1 MRADPSPRRASG
13 AGARLPFA
21 PLRVGDPIV
30 GGDHSHDVPRFGGPQ
45 YAPRLV
51 ADGELQCMPSE
62 EEEGEPFD
70 NQFRIRRA
78 WEACWRTLWHNAPPP
93 AADDRYYK
101 ARLAHSML
109 GPYGHIERANAW
121 THVVGALAFAVF
133 SFFRVAYTGTFDN
146 QSTSGQLSAVSA
158 AATVVT
164 FAISTAYHS
173 FAGVRTLSPAF
184 RMLDH
189 GIILTALAIA
199 SAADTC
205 VATLNLAGVPW
216 QTVAEPFCVA
226 CVLLVYF
233 SYRRF
238 VLDVEQTEVAWGN
251 CQIGL
256 FRFQHVDLDA
266 SSFRTSGYV
275 AIGFL
280 FVQLVPVAYA
290 NLRNDLATLSVVANL
305 VGLLM
310 LTAGLVLDNIAIV
323 PDLWYQRRAA
333 RPSALKGHR
342 IGDLWF
348 HNRKCGCLC
357 TAHAFWHVAALLAT
371 VVQAAGREFVISN
384 TFLA

>member
-1 MRADPSPRRASG
+1 MRAEFPRATPRRV
-13 AGARLPFA
+13 PFA
-21 PLRVGDPIV
+21 PLRLGDPIV
-30 GGDHSHDVPRFGGPQ
+30 DDDHTHDVPRFGGDE
-45 YAPRLV
+45 YAPRRV
-51 ADGELQCMPSE
+51 IDGDLQCMPSE
-62 EEEGEPFD
+62 EQEGEPFD

-93 AADDRYYK
+93 APDDRYYW
-101 ARLAHSML
+101 ARRAHSML

-121 THVVGALAFAVF
+121 THVVGALAFAIF
-133 SFFRVAYTGTFDN
+133 SFVRVSHTEVFDN
-146 QSTSGQLSAVSA
+146 LSTSGQLSAVSA

-205 VATLNLAGVPW
+205 VATLNFFGVPW

-251 CQIGL
+251 CHIGL

-280 FVQLVPVAYA
+280 FVQLVPVAFT
-290 NLRNDLATLSVVANL
+290 NLRIELASLSLAANL

-310 LTAGLVLDNIAIV
+310 LTAGLVLDNIAIL
-323 PDLWYQRRAA
+323 PDLWYQQRAMRRDA
-333 RPSALKGHR
+333 PKGKR
-342 IGDLWF
+342 VADLWF
-348 HNRKCGCLC
+348 HNRKCGCIC

-371 VVQAAGREFVISN
+371 VVQAIGREVVISN
-384 TFLA
+384 TFLG

>member
-1 MRADPSPRRASG
+1 MRVDGGRH
-13 AGARLPFA
+13 FA

-30 GGDHSHDVPRFGGPQ
+30 DDDHAHNLPRFGGEE

-51 ADGELQCMPSE
+51 ADGGLQCMPSE
-62 EEEGEPFD
+62 EEGDGDGDNEAVD
-70 NQFRIRRA
+70 NQFRIKRA
-78 WEACWRTLWHNAPPP
+78 WEACFRTLWHNAPPP
-93 AADDRYYK
+93 APDDRYYK

-133 SFFRVAYTGTFDN
+133 GFLRAAMRGTFD
-146 QSTSGQLSAVSA
+146 SATTSGQLSAVSA

-173 FAGVRTLSPAF
+173 YAGVRTLSPAF

-205 VATLNLAGVPW
+205 VATLNFDGVQW
-216 QTVAEPFCVA
+216 QTVAEPFFVA
-226 CVLLVYF
+226 CVLLVFF

-238 VLDVEQTEVAWGN
+238 VLDVEQTELAWGD
-251 CQIGL
+251 CSIGL
-256 FRFQHVDLDA
+256 FRFMHVDLDA
-266 SSFRTSGYV
+266 SAFRTSGYV

-305 VGLLM
+305 VGLLL
-310 LTAGLVLDNIAIV
+310 LTGGLVLDNIAIV
-323 PDLWYQRRAA
+323 PDLWYQKRATRRT
-333 RPSALKGHR
+333 PKGK
-342 IGDLWF
+342 GPFDLWF

-371 VVQAAGREFVISN
+371 VVQAVGREYVISN
-384 TFLA
+384 TFLS

>member
-1 MRADPSPRRASG
+1 MRVDRGRH
-13 AGARLPFA
+13 FA
-21 PLRVGDPIV
+21 PLRVGDPV
-30 GGDHSHDVPRFGGPQ
+30 VDGDHSHNLPRFGGEE

-51 ADGELQCMPSE
+51 AEGDLQCMPSE
-62 EEEGEPFD
+62 EQDEADGDAETVD
-70 NQFRIRRA
+70 NQFRIKRA
-78 WEACWRTLWHNAPPP
+78 WEACFRTLWHNAPPP
-93 AADDRYYK
+93 APDDRYYW

-121 THVVGALAFAVF
+121 THVVGALAFALF
-133 SFFRVAYTGTFDN
+133 SFLRAAMRGTFD
-146 QSTSGQLSAVSA
+146 SDSASGQLSAVSA

-199 SAADTC
+199 SAADAC
-205 VATLNLAGVPW
+205 VATLNFVGVQW
-216 QTVAEPFCVA
+216 QTVAEPFFVA
-226 CVLLVYF
+226 AVLLVFF
-233 SYRRF
+233 SYRRT
-238 VLDVEQTEVAWGN
+238 VLDVEQTELAWGN

-256 FRFQHVDLDA
+256 FRFMHTDLDS

-280 FVQLVPVAYA
+280 FVQLVPVTFA
-290 NLRNDLATLSVVANL
+290 NLRNDLAVVSVVANL
-305 VGLLM
+305 VGLLL
-310 LTAGLVLDNIAIV
+310 LTGGLVLDNIAIV
-323 PDLWYQRRAA
+323 PDLWYQRRAQ
-333 RPSALKGHR
+333 RPSAGKGE
-342 IGDLWF
+342 GPFDLWF

-371 VVQAAGREFVISN
+371 VVQAVGREYVISN
-384 TFLA
+384 TFLS